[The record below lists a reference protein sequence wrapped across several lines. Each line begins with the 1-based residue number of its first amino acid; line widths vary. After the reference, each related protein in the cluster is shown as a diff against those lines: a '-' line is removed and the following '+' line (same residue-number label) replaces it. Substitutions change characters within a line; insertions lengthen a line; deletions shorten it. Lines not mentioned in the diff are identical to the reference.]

1 MSKKFLFLFCQDNL
15 MFLKVYNLVNK
26 SYTYILYVS
35 VLYILLMI
43 TYYIFN
49 KKVETKYLFM
59 VNQSVWLPFKK
70 K

>member
-1 MSKKFLFLFCQDNL
+1 